1 MFWKVVELV
10 FNNKKEIS
18 VQEWLLVDKILENGI
33 VKLKN
38 GSYIKIIEVITINY
52 SLKSELEKE
61 AILNSFKIF
70 LKSANFDFQILV
82 QSNKQDLS
90 KHISSVKNSTKSES
104 KCICEIAEDYINYL
118 NYLNSNK
125 NSATKKFFIILKKER
140 NIVKKNERI
149 ESNETVIFDEL
160 NDEYM
165 IVKDTLS
172 RCGNV
177 IYSVNSYDAVLK
189 VIKSFL

>member
-1 MFWKVVELV
+1 MVELV
-10 FNNKKEIS
+10 FSSNKEIS

-38 GSYIKIIEVITINY
+38 GSYIKIIEVIPINY

-90 KHISSVKNSTKSES
+90 KHISSVKNSTKSEN
-104 KCICEIAEDYINYL
+104 KCISEIANDYIEFL

-125 NSATKKFFIILKKER
+125 KSATKKFFIILKKDR
-140 NIVKKNERI
+140 SIVKKNERI

-177 IYSVNSYDAVLK
+177 IYDVNSYEAV
-189 VIKSFL
+189 VSIIKSFL